1 MKTYDYFL
9 LTAIFIIA
17 TCQVNGQTGST
28 LKTGDKVPLFT
39 ATDENGNTWSI
50 KDFIGKKTIVIYF
63 YPAAMTGGC
72 TNQACNYRDDQ
83 IKFGEK
89 NAIVVGISGDEVE
102 NLLLFKQVH
111 NLNFTLLSDK
121 DGTIARQFGVPV
133 SEGGSFEQ
141 DVAGKKYSLNRAIT
155 ASRWTFIADKDGD
168 IRYINRSVDAT
179 GDSKNVLDVIEEL
192 GIQ

>member
-1 MKTYDYFL
+1 MKTYDFFL
-9 LTAIFIIA
+9 LTAIIFFA
-17 TCQVNGQTGST
+17 ACPVNGQTGST

-39 ATDENGNTWSI
+39 APDENGNTWSI

-63 YPAAMTGGC
+63 YPAAMTSGC
-72 TNQACNYRDDQ
+72 TSQACNYRDDQ
-83 IKFGEK
+83 TKFGEK

-102 NLLLFKQVH
+102 NLRLFKQVH

-141 DVAGKKYSLNRAIT
+141 DVAGKSYLLNRAVT
-155 ASRWTFIADKDGD
+155 AGRWTFIADKDGD

-179 GDSKNVLDVIEEL
+179 GDSKKVLDVIEEL
-192 GIQ
+192 GIH

>member
-1 MKTYDYFL
+1 MKTYDFFF
-9 LTAIFIIA
+9 LTAIIFFT
-17 TCQVNGQTGST
+17 TCPLNGQTGST

-39 ATDENGNTWSI
+39 APDENGNTWSI

-63 YPAAMTGGC
+63 YPAAMTSGC
-72 TNQACNYRDDQ
+72 TSQACNYRDDQ
-83 IKFGEK
+83 TKLGEK

-102 NLLLFKQVH
+102 NLRLFKQVH

-121 DGTIARQFGVPV
+121 DATIARQFGVPV

-141 DVAGKKYSLNRAIT
+141 DIAGKSYMLKRAIT

-168 IRYINRSVDAT
+168 IRYINRSVDTT

-192 GIQ
+192 GIR